1 MLKSLLAPAI
11 VILVGIVLIV
21 VSIVLDITTQVRDI
35 VIVLAMLAF
44 FAAGVAMI
52 AFFSIL
58 TTLVAKLRDE
68 VIGEQVTP
76 ILGTA
81 RDTATNIKG
90 STDFMTTRAAGP
102 VIKIISFIAATD
114 RFIRVVLGRS
124 GG

>member
-1 MLKSLLAPAI
+1 MLKSLLVPAI
-11 VILVGIVLIV
+11 VILIGIVLVV
-21 VSIVLDITTQVRDI
+21 VSIVLNITTQVRDI
-35 VIVLAMLAF
+35 AIVLAMLAF

-52 AFFSIL
+52 AFFSVL

-90 STDFMTTRAAGP
+90 TTDFMTTRGAGP
-102 VIKIISFIAATD
+102 MIKIISFIAAAD